1 MTKQSSLPISLLLT
15 LALLIVA
22 TLSQAQNEQKGFS
35 FQGYARDFDGAA
47 FSSQTITARFSIYP
61 DGQSVEYTE
70 DQTLETDAFGV
81 FQAII
86 GSERPGDFATV
97 DFSSAKYFVTVE
109 VKAVGGDFME
119 IADTELQ
126 AVPYAKAA
134 ENAINSK
141 NADKATTADNGNPA
155 GTVISFAGATSPI
168 GYLVCDGSSVLRAD
182 YPDLFAALGTAW
194 GSANAAEFNLPDL
207 RGQFLRGQDQGEGV
221 DPNAVARTAQNSG
234 GNSGDNVG
242 SVQAD
247 IYGSHN
253 HSPAVVGIPL
263 NSGYLGSGNKDFS
276 GGGGTNLGSSG
287 TAFSTAYSGGAETRP
302 KNAYVLFVIK
312 Y

>member
-134 ENAINSK
+134 EKAVRANS
-141 NADKATTADNGNPA
+141 AASADNGTPP
-155 GTVISFAGATSPI
+155 GVILPFGGPVGKVPV
-168 GYLVCDGSSVLRAD
+168 GYLPCDGSEVTVAD
-182 YPDLFAALGTAW
+182 HPELYEAIGDLWGGDGGT
-194 GSANAAEFNLPDL
+194 NFNVPDL
-207 RGQFLRGQDQGEGV
+207 RGQFLRGQDQGANE
-221 DPNAVARTAQNSG
+221 DPDVAARKDISG
-234 GNSGDNVG
+234 TIVGDKVG
-242 SVQAD
+242 SYQD
-247 IYGSHN
+247 FQLQSHN
-253 HSPAVVGIPL
+253 HTYSRTIVEIDAGIRIYF
-263 NSGYLGSGNKDFS
+263 NNNDGRYYNEVTSSTGGN
-276 GGGGTNLGSSG
+276 
-287 TAFSTAYSGGAETRP
+287 ETRP
-302 KNAYVLFVIK
+302 ENAYVLYIIK